1 MRIEEEIK
9 QKEFKNPYYKAILN
23 VRLTESWLSTQINQ
37 TLKPFGI
44 SQEQYNVL
52 RILKGQYPDPS
63 PLHRISERM
72 VNRMSNATRLVEK
85 LRQGGFVSRQE
96 CPTNRRKVDILITD
110 KGLALLED
118 IQPQLEATMNT
129 MKNLSAREAEQLN
142 DLLDKFRG

>member
-52 RILKGQYPDPS
+52 RILNGQFPKPS
-63 PLHRISERM
+63 PLQLISDRM

-85 LRQGGFVSRQE
+85 LRQGGYVSRQE
-96 CPTNRRKVDILITD
+96 CPTNRRKVDILITN
-110 KGLALLED
+110 KGKSLLDD
-118 IQPQLEATMNT
+118 IRPQLEATMDT
-129 MKNLSAREAEQLN
+129 MKNLSAHEAEQLN
-142 DLLDKFRG
+142 MLLDKFRG

>member
-63 PLHRISERM
+63 PLQRISERM